1 MRATQLHYENGK
13 GYDLIDVISDYELNF
28 NRGNIIKYVC
38 RAGKKDDEIKD
49 LEKALDY
56 LNREIEILRSQ
67 RSLWVRDNTL

>member
-28 NRGNIIKYVC
+28 NRGNIVKYIC

-56 LNREIEILRSQ
+56 LNREIEILKGQ
-67 RSLWVRDNTL
+67 RSVWVKDNTL